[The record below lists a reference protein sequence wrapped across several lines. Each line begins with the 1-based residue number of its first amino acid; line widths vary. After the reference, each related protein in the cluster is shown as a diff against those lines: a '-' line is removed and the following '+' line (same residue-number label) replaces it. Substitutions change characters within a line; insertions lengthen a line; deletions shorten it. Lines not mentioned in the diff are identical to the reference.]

1 MGNIH
6 IWYVDTASP
15 DYRDW
20 QLDHDAQYLICI
32 DCHRLVRR
40 ESEYQHRCKDCH
52 NKKPNIRRRKR
63 NRKLRRQRSENKNK
77 LAGGFKSPSSWLKHQ
92 AKICAWCGQDCDDTA
107 TVDHVVP
114 LWQGGAHHPSNYQVL
129 CSACHELKT
138 TGEQFWLNERESH
151 TRI

>member
-32 DCHRLVRR
+32 DCHKLVRR
-40 ESEYQHRCKDCH
+40 ENEYQHRCKDCH
-52 NKKPNIRRRKR
+52 SKKPNIRRRLRRKR
-63 NRKLRRQRSENKNK
+63 TNRRRLEKTRKLPD
-77 LAGGFKSPSSWLKHQ
+77 GFQSTKSWLKRQ
-92 AKICAWCGQDCDDTA
+92 PKICAWCGQHCDDTA
-107 TVDHVVP
+107 TVDHIIP
-114 LWQGGAHHPSNYQVL
+114 LWQGGANHPCNYQVL

-138 TGEQFWLNERESH
+138 IGEQFWLNERESQ